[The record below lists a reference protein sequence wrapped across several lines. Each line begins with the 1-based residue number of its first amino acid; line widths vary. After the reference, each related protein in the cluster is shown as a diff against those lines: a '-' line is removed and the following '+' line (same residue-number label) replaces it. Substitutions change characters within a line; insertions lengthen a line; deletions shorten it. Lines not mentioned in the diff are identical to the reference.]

1 MQKRF
6 EKGSEHAQMMIDF
19 VKLVQDF
26 YIVEKTDEYWDK
38 YEKRMIDFVEK
49 YKQVDEQ
56 LAKRLGLVM
65 VGYIDDKTKG

>member
-26 YIVEKTDEYWDK
+26 YIVERTDEYWDK
-38 YEKRMIDFVEK
+38 YLKRMIDFVEK

-65 VGYIDDKTKG
+65 VGYIDDKTKE